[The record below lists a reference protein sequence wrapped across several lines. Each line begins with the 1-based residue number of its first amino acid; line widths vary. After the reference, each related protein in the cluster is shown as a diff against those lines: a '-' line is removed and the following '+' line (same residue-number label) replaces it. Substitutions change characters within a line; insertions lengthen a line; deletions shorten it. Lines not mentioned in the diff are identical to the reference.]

1 MKEHKKIKTKTK
13 SLATKALREHEPNA
27 GGIDLG
33 AEEIWVAVPAE
44 RDQNPVRRFEAF
56 TQDLVAIVQWL
67 IGCGVRSVAM
77 EATGLYWIPLYQLL
91 EDAGLKVCLVNARH
105 VKNVPGRKSD
115 VRDCQWLQYL
125 HSVGL
130 LLGSFRPAQA
140 ICATRSIYR
149 YRQNLISM
157 ATEHVQH
164 MQGGSGSDEYQA
176 ALRH

>member
-1 MKEHKKIKTKTK
+1 MKEHKKTKAKTK
-13 SLATKALREHEPNA
+13 SQATKALREHEPNA

-44 RDQNPVRRFEAF
+44 RDPNPVRRFEAF
-56 TQDLVAIVQWL
+56 TQDLKAIVEWL
-67 IGCGVRSVAM
+67 VDCGVRSVAM
-77 EATGLYWIPLYQLL
+77 EATGLYWIALYQLL

-140 ICATRSIYR
+140 ICAEVSAFLCAGRF
-149 YRQNLISM
+149 L
-157 ATEHVQH
+157 A
-164 MQGGSGSDEYQA
+164 
-176 ALRH
+176 